1 MKKII
6 FVSRLDSDCSLG
18 AHLLCEISLKL
29 AKIYPDL
36 QIVIVGGGSEYEKI
50 HLKVQKINAVF
61 SRELIV
67 TVGETQSPCKYFTRN
82 SIFVGVSRAAL
93 EAMAHGLPVILVGNE
108 GYIGL
113 LNEKNL
119 KRAKETNFTCRGRN
133 TNMSKTNL
141 AASLYNDICYFFSLP
156 PKAKEE
162 LYSLSREITKKEYS
176 AQDMAIKTFKFYQK
190 TINEYKKLSLSPKIA
205 ICGYYGK
212 GNLGDEAILS
222 IIKSKIKKAT
232 PNSQI
237 NTLNTKNPI
246 SILKALY
253 KTDLFIFGG
262 GSLLQNSTSNAS
274 LFYYLLIIRVAK
286 LLCKRTIMLA
296 NGIGPIKNRLF
307 SKAILDKATKSTI
320 NTLDY
325 ISTRDIQS
333 QKYLLNLLPNR
344 KIYLIPDPALL
355 YSKNINPELRTSGK
369 KEYFV
374 FIPCTNAIKNNNIS
388 IKKLA
393 NLLIKAEKILNLP
406 LAILVLNPKEDL
418 KLANF
423 IKSYCPSSQILCPK
437 NTNELLALIKKSQI
451 AISQRYHGTLF
462 SSICKIP
469 TISVSDDPKMSGLCN
484 ELLLFPSQS
493 LKSFLN
499 FEELAN
505 SISSAIS
512 HYNKNIDII
521 TKRIDEYA
529 QRSNSQLEIILS
541 KFIPTP

>member
-1 MKKII
+1 
-6 FVSRLDSDCSLG
+6 
-18 AHLLCEISLKL
+18 
-29 AKIYPDL
+29 
-36 QIVIVGGGSEYEKI
+36 
-50 HLKVQKINAVF
+50 
-61 SRELIV
+61 
-67 TVGETQSPCKYFTRN
+67 
-82 SIFVGVSRAAL
+82 
-93 EAMAHGLPVILVGNE
+93 
-108 GYIGL
+108 
-113 LNEKNL
+113 
-119 KRAKETNFTCRGRN
+119 
-133 TNMSKTNL
+133 
-141 AASLYNDICYFFSLP
+141 
-156 PKAKEE
+156 
-162 LYSLSREITKKEYS
+162 
-176 AQDMAIKTFKFYQK
+176 
-190 TINEYKKLSLSPKIA
+190 
-205 ICGYYGK
+205 
-212 GNLGDEAILS
+212 
-222 IIKSKIKKAT
+222 
-232 PNSQI
+232 
-237 NTLNTKNPI
+237 
-246 SILKALY
+246 
-253 KTDLFIFGG
+253 
-262 GSLLQNSTSNAS
+262 
-274 LFYYLLIIRVAK
+274 
-286 LLCKRTIMLA
+286 MLA

-307 SKAILDKATKSTI
+307 SKAILDKAAKSTI

-355 YSKNINPELRTSGK
+355 YSKNINPELTTSGK

-393 NLLIKAEKILNLP
+393 NLLIKAEKIINVP
-406 LAILVLNPKEDL
+406 LAILVLNRKEDL

-423 IKSYCPSSQILCPK
+423 IKSYCPSSQVLCPK
-437 NTNELLALIKKSQI
+437 NTNELLDLIKKSQI

-505 SISSAIS
+505 SISNAIS